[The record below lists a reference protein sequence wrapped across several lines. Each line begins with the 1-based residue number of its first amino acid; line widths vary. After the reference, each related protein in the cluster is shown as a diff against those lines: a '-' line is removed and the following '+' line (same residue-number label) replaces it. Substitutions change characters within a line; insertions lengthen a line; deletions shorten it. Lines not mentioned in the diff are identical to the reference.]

1 MPKEIKYPSVE
12 QIVEYNLLALSFI
25 KAKKADQA
33 KILSRP
39 RLDYIFGKCKEL
51 EGDIYDKAAF
61 LFINLIRLHPFASGN
76 RRTAFIV
83 TKDFL
88 TENGEKFKIEDSPS
102 QAKIMVGV
110 RESYYTDDEIKEWI
124 KNGQIKEFKRN

>member
-1 MPKEIKYPSVE
+1 MPTEIKYPGVE
-12 QIVEYNLLALSFI
+12 QIVEYNFLVLSLI

-39 RLDYIFGKCKEL
+39 RLEYIVDKCKEL
-51 EGDIYDKAAF
+51 KGDIYDKAVF

-83 TKDFL
+83 AKEFL
-88 TENGEKFKIEDSPS
+88 RKNGEKFKIEDSPL
-102 QAKIMVGV
+102 QAKIMMGV
-110 RESYYTDDEIKEWI
+110 RESYYTDEEIKGWI